1 MKAFHRHVGS
11 KSVSDL
17 TLVIMEF
24 LGSLGQYASI
34 FAPGALLGSCLLAYF
49 IIMSQMLYPMTLA
62 VFAWTTGKD
71 PVFYDGIALDH
82 YCIVHVAVFMFA
94 LLTIICWKAE
104 LGFFMQVASVGV
116 LFLMALII
124 YISKKG
130 FEAMSNT
137 EFSIG
142 TAQESLDSDW

>member
-1 MKAFHRHVGS
+1 M
-11 KSVSDL
+11 
-17 TLVIMEF
+17 
-24 LGSLGQYASI
+24 
-34 FAPGALLGSCLLAYF
+34 AYF

-62 VFAWTTGKD
+62 VFAWTSGKD

-82 YCIVHVAVFMFA
+82 YCIVHVAAFMFA
-94 LLTIICWKAE
+94 LLTIICWKAD
-104 LGFFMQVASVGV
+104 LGFFMQVATVGV

-137 EFSIG
+137 EF
-142 TAQESLDSDW
+142 

>member
-1 MKAFHRHVGS
+1 
-11 KSVSDL
+11 
-17 TLVIMEF
+17 
-24 LGSLGQYASI
+24 
-34 FAPGALLGSCLLAYF
+34 
-49 IIMSQMLYPMTLA
+49 MTLA
-62 VFAWTTGKD
+62 VFAWTGGKD

-94 LLTIICWKAE
+94 LLTIICWKAD
-104 LGFFMQVASVGV
+104 LGFFMQVATVGV

-137 EFSIG
+137 EF
-142 TAQESLDSDW
+142 